1 MKIKQIKKSWKDME
15 SLPKLKIIS
24 PVKPWFLF
32 ALVIRILSIP
42 ALFATRF
49 SFRDLRGER
58 KEEGPYLILMNHSS
72 FLDLKMASKILFPL
86 KYHIVATTD
95 AFVGKSLLMR
105 LIGCVPTQ
113 KFVTDASL
121 VLTLM
126 RLVKK
131 KKTSVLMYPE
141 AGYSFDGR
149 GSILPE
155 YLGNFVKR
163 LGASVLFIR
172 SDAGAYLRDPL
183 YNGLRLRNVK
193 AGADLTCLFTREEI
207 RSLSGE
213 EIQKKLEEAF
223 SFDHFRTQQ
232 EKKIPITEKSRA
244 TGLERV
250 LYRCPHCKKD
260 GVMKGEGEDIFC
272 LSCGARYRLGE
283 YGTLFRLD
291 GEAAFSHIP
300 DWYDYER
307 ECVRKE
313 IEAGEYV
320 LSVPVTVGVI
330 CDHKGMYMVGDGT
343 LAHTKEGFTL
353 VSDDKSFL
361 YQQDTRASYSL
372 NADFFFYE
380 IGDVIGIGN
389 KDRLFYCFPKEK
401 IPVAKARL
409 AAEEMYKMTKYK
421 TL

>member
-1 MKIKQIKKSWKDME
+1 MKIKQIKKTWKDLE
-15 SLPKLKIIS
+15 LLPKLKIVT

-32 ALVIRILSIP
+32 ALLIRILSIP

-49 SFRDLRGER
+49 SFRDLRGDR

-149 GSILPE
+149 ASILPE

-163 LGASVLFIR
+163 LGAPVLLIR

-183 YNGLRLRNVK
+183 YNGLRLRKVK

-213 EIQKKLEEAF
+213 EIQRRLAEAF
-223 SFDHFRTQQ
+223 SFDHFRVQQ
-232 EKKIPITEKSRA
+232 EEKIAITEKSRA

-250 LYRCPHCKKD
+250 LYRCPHCEKD
-260 GVMKGEGEDIFC
+260 GVMKGEGESLFC
-272 LSCGARYRLGE
+272 LSCGARYHLNE
-283 YGTLFRLD
+283 YGSLSREDGKALFC
-291 GEAAFSHIP
+291 HIP

-307 ECVRKE
+307 ESVRKE
-313 IEAGEYV
+313 IEEGRYF
-320 LSVPVTVGVI
+320 LHVPVKVGVI

-343 LAHTKEGFTL
+343 LTHTKEGFTL
-353 VSDDKSFL
+353 ISDDKSFS

-372 NADFFFYE
+372 NADFF
-380 IGDVIGIGN
+380 
-389 KDRLFYCFPKEK
+389 KSDRSHVVL
-401 IPVAKARL
+401 
-409 AAEEMYKMTKYK
+409 
-421 TL
+421 